1 MRILFVCHGF
11 RYILSGFE
19 LELYSQHEYP
29 YLFWYLY
36 ELLFPWLTN
45 CLQRADSCLQEHELS
60 LESQQKTAGKN
71 KKKVKGGSGKKNKS
85 TPRPYAREIAHYQGY
100 GILCAGYFKVRRL
113 VFFID
118 LSLPAMTIFSPPP
131 FAAPGCHEEGAKGGS
146 TQPYLGQRVS
156 PIRAPVRAL
165 CKPPHPTS
173 NAIRVRTKDWNKIFK
188 RILQVFS
195 PFFIQAIYGDILP
208 YLPDQLM

>member
-1 MRILFVCHGF
+1 MFVVGF

-113 VFFID
+113 FF
-118 LSLPAMTIFSPPP
+118 
-131 FAAPGCHEEGAKGGS
+131 H
-146 TQPYLGQRVS
+146 
-156 PIRAPVRAL
+156 
-165 CKPPHPTS
+165 
-173 NAIRVRTKDWNKIFK
+173 
-188 RILQVFS
+188 
-195 PFFIQAIYGDILP
+195 
-208 YLPDQLM
+208 